1 MKYTDSV
8 LNTKDDLRYASDP
21 LTCASGTLSCNNIY
35 PYRTVDVS
43 WYSLGRWPAFRNM
56 SKAGNNLKYITRNM
70 HMVLVCFI
78 CGLVTVFDKFSWCMY
93 SYYSKLFHWHR
104 EIIQLK
110 LKCKG

>member
-8 LNTKDDLRYASDP
+8 PNTKDDLRYASDP

-56 SKAGNNLKYITRNM
+56 SWAGNNFTYHTKYAHGI
-70 HMVLVCFI
+70 
-78 CGLVTVFDKFSWCMY
+78 GVFSLWFGYRFC
-93 SYYSKLFHWHR
+93 
-104 EIIQLK
+104 
-110 LKCKG
+110 